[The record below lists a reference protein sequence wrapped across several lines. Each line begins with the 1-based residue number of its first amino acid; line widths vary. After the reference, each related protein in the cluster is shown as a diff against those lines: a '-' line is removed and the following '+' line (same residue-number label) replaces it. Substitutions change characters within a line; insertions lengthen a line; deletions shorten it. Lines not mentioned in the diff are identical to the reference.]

1 MDKKQLETSDT
12 KNELKWCESKQ
23 TEENPEQSLAGG
35 GLMLMTYTFLELK
48 RMNDNME
55 IYLYTCKQMAVGKKK
70 MLIAYDTQDNRSC
83 EG

>member
-35 GLMLMTYTFLELK
+35 GA
-48 RMNDNME
+48 DVDD
-55 IYLYTCKQMAVGKKK
+55 LYFSGIEK
-70 MLIAYDTQDNRSC
+70 DER
-83 EG
+83 